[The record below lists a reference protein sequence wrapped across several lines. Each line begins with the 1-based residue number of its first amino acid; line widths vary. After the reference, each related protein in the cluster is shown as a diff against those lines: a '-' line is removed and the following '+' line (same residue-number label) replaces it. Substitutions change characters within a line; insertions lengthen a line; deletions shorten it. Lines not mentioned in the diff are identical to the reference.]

1 MFVYDCLRIGTWGG
15 WGGEGRGG
23 EGKGGMGGGRGERR
37 GEGRGKAASRS
48 VRIQWERER
57 EQDRAT
63 DKERTRQRQQ
73 ENRNTAQWSNHA
85 GRRDM
90 ERRQQTRRGQ
100 NGEESGGCWRMMES
114 LDSPLCFEH
123 PARQERLLKPGSY
136 EIRFQLVI
144 ISDNKR
150 PERSVTT
157 IVANVS
163 RLR

>member
-1 MFVYDCLRIGTWGG
+1 
-15 WGGEGRGG
+15 
-23 EGKGGMGGGRGERR
+23 
-37 GEGRGKAASRS
+37 
-48 VRIQWERER
+48 
-57 EQDRAT
+57 
-63 DKERTRQRQQ
+63 
-73 ENRNTAQWSNHA
+73 
-85 GRRDM
+85 
-90 ERRQQTRRGQ
+90 
-100 NGEESGGCWRMMES
+100 MMES